1 MNEEIEIRL
10 RETTEIG
17 MLRAEEEKGCKL
29 INDEIR
35 KTNKKISDV
44 QVNYIILERK
54 GAYQKFYKVDEET
67 Y

>member
-10 RETTEIG
+10 KETIEVGI
-17 MLRAEEEKGCKL
+17 LKAEEEKEIKL

-44 QVNYIILERK
+44 QVR
-54 GAYQKFYKVDEET
+54 VS
-67 Y
+67 